1 MYTKIVDDNFLE
13 ELYRKL
19 KEDGIQ
25 KIVEGSGLELRL
37 FVVLF
42 FLF

>member
-37 FVVLF
+37 FFVLF